1 MWVKQPR
8 GFINPL
14 GGRLWIWIGSICWPH
29 FRNRAAV
36 PKKKSPQDLSWS
48 FIIALSHIVIVLW
61 LNYAWL
67 TWIITYIG
75 MVSQTSHHGDVVAR
89 CSWLPENL
97 LLGIPPRPRNPKP
110 KKSQKCNPTKM
121 WWSHCPCL
129 QNLPFSL
136 LTNSHPARNQGLLQL
151 ALELDACPQMS
162 LVTLPKHGI
171 IQRYPGH
178 RITNQPFNGLL

>member
-1 MWVKQPR
+1 MARTVDPISDM
-8 GFINPL
+8 G
-14 GGRLWIWIGSICWPH
+14 
-29 FRNRAAV
+29 AAV

-48 FIIALSHIVIVLW
+48 FIIALSHIVIFLW

-97 LLGIPPRPRNPKP
+97 RRHSPKTQ
-110 KKSQKCNPTKM
+110 KSQAQKI
-121 WWSHCPCL
+121 WWSDCPCL

-178 RITNQPFNGLL
+178 RITNQLCNGLL